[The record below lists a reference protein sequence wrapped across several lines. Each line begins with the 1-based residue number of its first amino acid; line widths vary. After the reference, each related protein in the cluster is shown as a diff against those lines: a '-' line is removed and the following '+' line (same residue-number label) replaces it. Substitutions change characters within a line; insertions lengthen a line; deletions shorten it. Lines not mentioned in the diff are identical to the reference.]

1 MHRAQKE
8 MDHIVKQYIGVEI
21 GGTKQQIAS
30 FDENGEMIRIISE
43 KIPLPNGARDIR
55 DWMCLHIPELI
66 TPDTAAI
73 GVGFGGI
80 VDSRSGISTC
90 SVHVPGWEQF
100 PLKTWFEKTF
110 SLPTTVVND
119 TVCGG
124 YAEVLFGTGVGHDI
138 FFYTNIG
145 TGCGGALFMHG
156 KSYDGWGM
164 GGAYLGQCFVPA
176 WDEADKVERM
186 ENLCSGSSIE
196 RRIRRPGY
204 IPETSLLYRMVD
216 GKTETARCPD
226 LCTAAREGDA
236 FALAEIDRWARRYA
250 TALTNFITLFAP
262 TRVAIGGGVSNNGDI
277 VLDPIRRYC
286 EEMAFVSVKGKY
298 DIVRCKTMD
307 NAVLIGAAMYA
318 RDGFAT
324 L

>member
-1 MHRAQKE
+1 MKE
-8 MDHIVKQYIGVEI
+8 YIGVEI

-30 FDENGEMIRIISE
+30 FDENGQLLHIISE
-43 KIPLPNGARDIR
+43 RIPLPRGAVDIQ

-66 TPDTAAI
+66 TERTVGI

-80 VDSRSGISTC
+80 VDSRIGLSTC

-100 PLKTWFEKTF
+100 NLKEWFEAKF

-145 TGCGGALFMHG
+145 TGCGGALFLHG

-164 GGAYLGQCFVPA
+164 GGAYLGQCYVPG
-176 WDEADKVERM
+176 WEDGDEPERM

-196 RRIRRPGY
+196 RRLRRDGY
-204 IPETSLLYRMVD
+204 VPASSVVLTKAGGNHCDI
-216 GKTETARCPD
+216 RCPH
-226 LCTAAREGDA
+226 LFAAAEEGDR
-236 FALAEIDRWARRYA
+236 FALAEIDRWAKRYA
-250 TALTNFITLFAP
+250 VALSNFITLFAP
-262 TRVAIGGGVSNNGDI
+262 TRVAIGGGVSNAGET
-277 VLDPIRRYC
+277 VLGPIRHYC
-286 EEMAFVSVKGKY
+286 DELAFVSVKGQY
-298 DIVRCKTMD
+298 DIVQCKSMD

-318 RDGFAT
+318 RDGFVT
-324 L
+324 V